1 MTQGPSIRQLEVGNS
16 FLPRE
21 LTGRVGVGVKN
32 DHADTEVVGYAA

>member
-1 MTQGPSIRQLEVGNS
+1 MTQGPSSGSWKSETV

>member
-1 MTQGPSIRQLEVGNS
+1 MTQGPSSGSWKSETV

-21 LTGRVGVGVKN
+21 LTGRVGVKN